1 VRKTVDGIQVNIP
14 DDQLAWAM
22 QKLVAGGGTGAAS
35 FNVTPAGQKE
45 EDEGGKPIEY
55 KAKDFVVNFL
65 QTSED
70 KEEDPMKAINE
81 KLKEA
86 GLATTWKRENKQR
99 ALVFGIINTAANNAL
114 SFPAFY
120 NMVKMAKIYS

>member
-45 EDEGGKPIEY
+45 EEESGKHTE
-55 KAKDFVVNFL
+55 
-65 QTSED
+65 
-70 KEEDPMKAINE
+70 
-81 KLKEA
+81 
-86 GLATTWKRENKQR
+86 
-99 ALVFGIINTAANNAL
+99 
-114 SFPAFY
+114 
-120 NMVKMAKIYS
+120 